1 MKPELS
7 RRERDV
13 LLLIVKGLNNKQI
26 ARELGLSLN
35 TTKHHVSRL
44 FDRID
49 VASRLQAAIWYVQ
62 EKGV

>member
-1 MKPELS
+1 VKLT

-13 LLLIVKGLNNKQI
+13 LQLIAKGLSNKLI
-26 ARELGLSLN
+26 ARELGLSVH

-49 VASRLQAAIWYVQ
+49 VASRLEAAVWFM
-62 EKGV
+62 KGIEQ